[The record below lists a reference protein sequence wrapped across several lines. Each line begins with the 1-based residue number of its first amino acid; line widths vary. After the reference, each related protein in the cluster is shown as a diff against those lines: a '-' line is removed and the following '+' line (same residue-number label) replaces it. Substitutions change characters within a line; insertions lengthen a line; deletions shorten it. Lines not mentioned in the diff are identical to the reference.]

1 MPSIPQ
7 VIVSETIENGTYVDG
22 YVLGKYDGY
31 LGLDQKFDFTSN
43 TGHIRGRWITIFDE
57 HKKETS
63 PSPDHSLMLAEV
75 RVYGGNCM

>member
-7 VIVSETIENGTYVDG
+7 VIVSETIESGTSVNGYI
-22 YVLGKYDGY
+22 LGKYKGH

-57 HKKETS
+57 HTTGHL
-63 PSPDHSLMLAEV
+63 DHSLMVAEV
-75 RVYGGNCM
+75 RVYGGKSM